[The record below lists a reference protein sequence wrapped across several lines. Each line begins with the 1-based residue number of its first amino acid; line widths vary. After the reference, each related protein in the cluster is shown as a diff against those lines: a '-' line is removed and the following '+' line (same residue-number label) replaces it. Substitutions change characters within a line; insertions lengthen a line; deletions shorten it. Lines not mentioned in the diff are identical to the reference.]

1 MEEVIK
7 ILVVDDDAVDRMAV
21 KLSLA
26 NTGIQIQVAE
36 ASSYSEAMQ
45 KLQQQQFDCVFLDY
59 LLPDGDGL
67 KLVQEVST
75 LEISVPMIVLT
86 GQGDEAI
93 AVQLMKAGASDYLAK
108 SKVSADNL
116 ALILRQAI
124 RIHKAEKSAMDANKK
139 LQESEERYR
148 LVLEGSNDGIWDWH
162 CQTDEVYCND
172 RLLEIIGTSRAEFS
186 LTPAAFTQIMH
197 PEDLPNIRAAVQA
210 HLIQGEKCEV
220 EFRLRHHSGEY
231 RYCFARGKVQHDQ
244 FGCPVRMSGVLSDI
258 TERKHL
264 EQALRESESRFR
276 RLAES
281 NVIGIIVVDMQGN
294 IQEANEAFL
303 QTIGYGRRD
312 LMAGT
317 LNWQQMTPSEYADLD
332 RLALAQVRRT
342 GVFNASEKE
351 YLRKDGSRV
360 PVLQGGAMLAGT
372 DNKIICFAIDLSE
385 RKIAE
390 AEIIKLNRDLT
401 RRIAELET
409 LLDVIPIGIAIAQ
422 EPECQTVRV
431 NPALAQML
439 ALSANANASKS
450 APLPEQPAY
459 KVFFNGKEVPAN
471 ELPLQYAAQQGV
483 EVLNKEFDVLI
494 DNDTS
499 SVKLLA
505 NAAPLFDE
513 YRQPRGS
520 IAAFID
526 ITDRQR
532 IEEQERILAAASALL
547 ATSFDSQT
555 ALENLA
561 RLIVPQLA
569 DWCTIHVQ
577 EENQSLRLVTLS
589 HTDEAK
595 AEWGF
600 GLLQR
605 YPYQL
610 DAPFGTP
617 HVIRTGQSEF
627 YPEIPD
633 TVLETMARD
642 PEHREILRT
651 LGLKSLMCVPMK
663 ARGRTLGAISLMF
676 DGSGRIYN
684 SANLALAEDV
694 ARRAGLAV
702 DNARLYQEATQIGDN
717 LRRAIL
723 ILGEQQQQL
732 RVLQRLTNLLNQRLT
747 DLPGLL
753 QVMVRA
759 VCDAIDGAQFS
770 LIVLHNGQTNLL
782 ELTATAGSGTE
793 NLQLNELT
801 AAESG
806 LLSQVFATG
815 DPQLFFGN
823 GEYEVATIYAV
834 AIESAQGGRLGV
846 LAIGNWQDPHAFDL
860 EDQNLLD
867 AVGEQAAIAI
877 NNARMIGALEER
889 EERLGVQNEILAQQN
904 RELQLNRQQIQ
915 LQNLQLL
922 EAARLKSDFLATMS
936 HELRTPLNAII
947 GFSSVLLRQRTAT
960 LTETQ
965 VEMVERILNSGNN
978 LLVLIK
984 DILDLAK
991 IEAGRLNLELEEFN
1005 LNQLVAATVAE
1016 YQQMAVQKRL
1026 ELQLME
1032 ELSNPLV
1039 INDNVRLKQVL
1050 VNLLSNAVKFTETG
1064 NITVKVWE
1072 LAADKIAIEV
1082 KDTGIGI
1089 SEADMEHIFDQF
1101 RQIDQGITRK
1111 HGGTGLGLTITRSL
1125 VLMMQGSIGVES
1137 TPGVGSTLYIELP
1150 RQVKN
1155 EGQVQKPRTQPSNR
1169 LIF

>member
-1 MEEVIK
+1 MEEFIK

-21 KLSLA
+21 KRSLLLA
-26 NTGIQIQVAE
+26 GVQIQVAE
-36 ASSYSEAMQ
+36 ASSCSDAIRQ
-45 KLQQQQFDCVFLDY
+45 LQQQQFDCVFLDY

-67 KLVQEVST
+67 KLVQEVSN
-75 LEISVPMIVLT
+75 LALSVPMIVLT
-86 GQGDEAI
+86 GQGDEEI

-124 RIHKAEKSAMDANKK
+124 RIHKAEKSALEANQK

-162 CQTDEVYCND
+162 CLTDEVYCND
-172 RLLEIIGTSRAEFS
+172 RLLEIIGTSRSEFS
-186 LTPAAFTQIMH
+186 LTPQAFTQIMH
-197 PEDLPNIRAAVQA
+197 PEDLPNIRAVVRA
-210 HLIQGEKCEV
+210 HLNNGEKCEV
-220 EFRLRHHSGEY
+220 EFRLRHQSGEY

-244 FGCPVRMSGVLSDI
+244 FGCPLRMSGVLSDI

-281 NVIGIIVVDMQGN
+281 NVIGIIIVDLQGN
-294 IQEANEAFL
+294 ILEANEAFL
-303 QTIGYGRRD
+303 QTVGYSRRD
-312 LMAGT
+312 LMAGR
-317 LNWQQMTPSEYADLD
+317 LNWSEMTPVEYAHVNQE
-332 RLALAQVRRT
+332 ALAQVRRT

-351 YLRKDGSRV
+351 YFRSDGSRI
-360 PVLQGGAMLAGT
+360 PVLQGGALLAGAE
-372 DNKIICFAIDLSE
+372 NKIICFAIDLSE

-390 AEIIKLNRDLT
+390 AEIMKLNRDLT

-422 EPECQTVRV
+422 EPGCQSVRV

-439 ALSANANASKS
+439 ALPPNANASKS
-450 APLPEQPAY
+450 APLPEQPDY

-483 EVLNKEFDVLI
+483 EVLNKEYDVLI
-494 DNDTS
+494 TNSS

-505 NAAPLFDE
+505 SAAPLFDE
-513 YRQPRGS
+513 HHRPRGS
-520 IAAFID
+520 IAAFVD
-526 ITDRQR
+526 ITERQR
-532 IEEQERILAAASALL
+532 IEEQERLLASASALL

-577 EENQSLRLVTLS
+577 EENRSLRLVTVS
-589 HTDEAK
+589 HTEEAK

-610 DAPFGTP
+610 DAPYGTP

-633 TVLETMARD
+633 TVLETMARED
-642 PEHREILRT
+642 EHRRLMHELD
-651 LGLKSLMCVPMK
+651 LKSLMCVPMK

-676 DGSGRIYN
+676 NGSGRIYN
-684 SANLALAEDV
+684 SADLALAEDV

-759 VCDAIDGAQFS
+759 VCDAIDGAEFS
-770 LIVLHNGQTNLL
+770 LIVLHNPSNNLL
-782 ELTATAGSGTE
+782 ELTATAGKGAE
-793 NLQLNELT
+793 NLRLNELT
-801 AAESG
+801 ATESG

-815 DPQLFFGN
+815 EGQLFLKN
-823 GEYEVATIYAV
+823 EECKVATIYAV
-834 AIESAQGGRLGV
+834 AIESAQAGRLGV
-846 LAIGNWQDPHAFDL
+846 LAIGNWQDMNAFDL

-877 NNARMIGALEER
+877 NNAKMISALEER
-889 EERLGVQNEILAQQN
+889 EERLGVQNEILGQQN

-947 GFSSVLLRQRTAT
+947 GFSQVLLRQRTAT
-960 LTETQ
+960 LAENQ

-1005 LNQLVAATVAE
+1005 LNQLVTATVAE
-1016 YQQMAVQKRL
+1016 YKQMAVEKQL
-1026 ELQLME
+1026 ELQLVE
-1032 ELSNPLV
+1032 ELANPLV

-1050 VNLLSNAVKFTETG
+1050 VNLLSNAIKFTETG
-1064 NITVKVWE
+1064 SITVKVWE
-1072 LAADKIAIEV
+1072 LSADRIALEV

-1089 SEADMEHIFDQF
+1089 SESDIEHIFDQF

-1125 VLMMQGSIGVES
+1125 VIMMQGSIRVDS
-1137 TPGVGSTLYIELP
+1137 KPGVGSTLHIELP
-1150 RQVKN
+1150 RQVKD
-1155 EGQVQKPRTQPSNR
+1155 EGQVQKRRTQPSNR